1 MFTHPKSR
9 VPSRIKQTPSVR
21 AESAC
26 SSGLQARGIPLRSL
40 RLDSQPK
47 VPVIASRR
55 RHQVLEGAPP
65 FAPSA
70 KGGLFTTDTP
80 AATLGSSRLG
90 SAGILPALGLLRH
103 NPISSPL
110 LTCSSQ
116 KNHCHPER
124 SEGPQPPRFV
134 SQPKSCPP
142 DRRGSFLSLL
152 LPAPK
157 EVYS

>member
-1 MFTHPKSR
+1 MFTQLKSR
-9 VPSRIKQTPSVR
+9 VPSRIRQTPSFR
-21 AESAC
+21 AASAC

-55 RHQVLEGAPP
+55 RPQVLEGAPS
-65 FAPSA
+65 FAHFA

-80 AATLGSSRLG
+80 VATLGSSRLG
-90 SAGILPALGLLRH
+90 SAGILPALRLLRH
-103 NPISSPL
+103 YPISSPL
-110 LTCSSQ
+110 LTCSYQ

-124 SEGPQPPRFV
+124 SEGPQPPRLV
-134 SQPKSCPP
+134 SQRRSCPP
-142 DRRGSFLSLL
+142 DRSGSFLSLL

-157 EVYS
+157 EAHP